1 MPRARAQYECHS
13 GGSRN
18 PLRSKTNR
26 ARKRIAQQS
35 PSRCAT
41 RRADPR
47 DGFGRL
53 GALVAVA
60 LASSTLFAPPV
71 LAHHFTGE
79 VQLWAST
86 VDFQDSPSGVRVTVE
101 LIERESGES
110 VSGFG
115 VRVTAAGRGE
125 QVGPVELQESDFAV
139 YSGTLPLDPGEW
151 EILVNTHQGTSSLPA
166 IESAH
171 RKTLEIDAAGR
182 LVAPAGGSGA
192 TTALAIVLPICAVA
206 VVLAVVL
213 RRRRPALEDGMD
225 PEDDPPDDDADG
237 SATADDPARG

>member
-1 MPRARAQYECHS
+1 MRATTVNR
-13 GGSRN
+13 
-18 PLRSKTNR
+18 KTTVR
-26 ARKRIAQQS
+26 TGYR

-41 RRADPR
+41 RRAGPR
-47 DGFGRL
+47 APSGHL
-53 GALVAVA
+53 GALAAVV
-60 LASSTLFAPPV
+60 LVSSALFAPTV

-79 VQLWAST
+79 VQLWAA
-86 VDFQDSPSGVRVTVE
+86 VVAFQDSPSGVLVTVD

-115 VRVTAAGRGE
+115 VRVTATGSGE

-139 YSGTLPLDPGEW
+139 YSGTLPLGPGEW

-182 LVAPAGGSGA
+182 LVASVGGSGT
-192 TTALAIVLPICAVA
+192 TTALAIVLPVCAV
-206 VVLAVVL
+206 VVILAILL
-213 RRRRPALEDGMD
+213 RRRRLALDDEMD
-225 PEDDPPDDDADG
+225 PENDPAADDSDEA
-237 SATADDPARG
+237 ATGEDPARGRDSR